1 MTLNDL
7 QKDAVFIKLYYNAN
21 LLINISNAI
30 PNRVLLQK
38 YKGKITDLV
47 EDSSELVYKG
57 IIFF

>member
-21 LLINISNAI
+21 LLINISNATS
-30 PNRVLLQK
+30 NRVLLQK

>member
-21 LLINISNAI
+21 LLINISNSI
-30 PNRVLLQK
+30 SNRVLLQK

>member
-30 PNRVLLQK
+30 SNRVLLQK